1 MRDCIAA
8 LAKMGL
14 IRQITEGGWLFKA
27 LLAPKPHQEN
37 VTDIKDF
44 QWRFCVNYIP
54 LNMVTRVTAYPIPR
68 CDTAVFVEFGS
79 SVLLFLWMWDAP
91 QGYHQ
96 LAVAK
101 SSQEKLA
108 FQGVDTIKWTYM
120 LDVHKEH
127 VDMI

>member
-1 MRDCIAA
+1 
-8 LAKMGL
+8 
-14 IRQITEGGWLFKA
+14 
-27 LLAPKPHQEN
+27 
-37 VTDIKDF
+37 
-44 QWRFCVNYIP
+44 
-54 LNMVTRVTAYPIPR
+54 MVTRVTAYPIPR
-68 CDTAVFVEFGS
+68 CDTAVFVEFWS